1 MNEEPISISVE
12 LTDIEAWNLAQ
23 FLKRVSFSDF
33 RKNAQ
38 DEDEAYIMQQAAA
51 RLRTALAQAGY
62 EPR

>member
-1 MNEEPISISVE
+1 MNDEPIAISVE
-12 LTDIEAWNLAQ
+12 LTDTEAWNLAQ
-23 FLKRVSFSDF
+23 FLKRVGFSDF

-38 DEDEAYIMQQAAA
+38 DEDEAYVMQQAAA